1 MSHEYTGSQRV
12 LSNVPIVY
20 CANRG
25 NASTS
30 RSGNEKLEGADTAV
44 CQRQTQTQ
52 RQETKTQRQEH
63 RQTKQHRKWKLAFL
77 RKGLTCPQG
86 VTRLAVE
93 NTPI

>member
-44 CQRQTQTQ
+44 SK
-52 RQETKTQRQEH
+52 TKTN
-63 RQTKQHRKWKLAFL
+63 TK
-77 RKGLTCPQG
+77 
-86 VTRLAVE
+86 TRNK
-93 NTPI
+93 NTETRTQAN